1 MRCLFVC
8 PHLAFQLTEYV
19 LTANHR
25 FLLFKAVAEARL
37 GLLEDAGVFKQWVSL
52 LSQVNQNV
60 VSLAQDDNQTKPTP
74 DRIVDAMFSAVPERL
89 LLEIVQILIDRVQA
103 DFHDNAA
110 TLLSLSAFLQTGS
123 TEGSARA
130 RRCVSF
136 LLFLAKDSFPQI
148 IKKINNN
155 RSSV

>member
-1 MRCLFVC
+1 MYLASSLLDCLV
-8 PHLAFQLTEYV
+8 TI
-19 LTANHR
+19 NHR
-25 FLLFKAVAEARL
+25 FLLIKAVAEARL

-52 LSQVNQNV
+52 LSQLNQKI
-60 VSLAQDDNQTKPTP
+60 AQDDNETTP

-136 LLFLAKDSFPQI
+136 LLF
-148 IKKINNN
+148 
-155 RSSV
+155 